1 MTAMFEDLMN
11 RLNEVDAFL
20 AGQTSDYKV
29 SVPAD
34 VAGVGLLAAR

>member
-1 MTAMFEDLMN
+1 MTAMLEDLMN
-11 RLNEVDAFL
+11 GLDEVDASL

-29 SVPAD
+29 SVPAE